1 MVAENTSTFMPLLT
15 TVGFGGIVG
24 FLLGIA
30 IKYVFKILAVIA
42 GLFLAGLMYLESQ
55 GILNVNWAKLQTMSQ
70 PVLSTLTNSL
80 NSTTGGVGTGHGA
93 SVPSIIHSNF
103 PFLPTDMGL
112 PLVGSAGLGFLL
124 GLTRR

>member
-1 MVAENTSTFMPLLT
+1 MVAENASSIVPLLT
-15 TVGFGGIVG
+15 SIGFGGIVG
-24 FLLGIA
+24 FLVGMA
-30 IKYVFKILAVIA
+30 IKYVIKILAVIA
-42 GLFLAGLMYLESQ
+42 GLILAALMYLESQ
-55 GILNVNWAKLQTMSQ
+55 GILSVNWAKLQAMSQ

-80 NSTTGGVGTGHGA
+80 NSTTGGTGYGS
-93 SVPSIIHSNF
+93 SVPGIIHSNF

>member
-1 MVAENTSTFMPLLT
+1 MVAENASTIVPLLT
-15 TVGFGGIVG
+15 SIGFGGIVG
-24 FLLGIA
+24 FLVGIA
-30 IKYVFKILAVIA
+30 IKYIIKILAVIA
-42 GLFLAGLMYLESQ
+42 GLILAALMYLESQ
-55 GILNVNWAKLQTMSQ
+55 GILNVNWAKLQAMSQ

-80 NSTTGGVGTGHGA
+80 NSTTGGVGRGYGG
-93 SVPSIIHSNF
+93 SVPGIIHSNF